1 MQILQIDGYLFEPGM
16 SDDAKTYLQT
26 LKDDKVLRLEMG
38 AKGRDSVKNRSV
50 EIVVKD
56 IMEWYA
62 LGCTNRKQR
71 Y

>member
-1 MQILQIDGYLFEPGM
+1 MFEPGV
-16 SDDAKTYLQT
+16 SEDAKKYLQT
-26 LKDDKVLRLEMG
+26 LKDDKALRLEMG
-38 AKGRDSVKNRSV
+38 TKGRDSVKNRSV